1 MIDSEEAAEAL
12 TTPLEHFYLNFGD
25 IELQNKVTDLVS
37 TNVPDDLRDLYKMF
51 EKVNSEILADFVYQ
65 INVQQDRDIDKQLCL
80 QAIIDYQFEITEK
93 RQTMQGI
100 FYVMFFAIPF
110 GIMFFFQED
119 YNKWAILASII
130 AGFIVNT
137 YFAYI
142 EYGQMNKA
150 GCSAYM
156 A

>member
-1 MIDSEEAAEAL
+1 
-12 TTPLEHFYLNFGD
+12 
-25 IELQNKVTDLVS
+25 
-37 TNVPDDLRDLYKMF
+37 
-51 EKVNSEILADFVYQ
+51 
-65 INVQQDRDIDKQLCL
+65 
-80 QAIIDYQFEITEK
+80 
-93 RQTMQGI
+93 MQGI

-142 EYGQMNKA
+142 EYG
-150 GCSAYM
+150 
-156 A
+156 